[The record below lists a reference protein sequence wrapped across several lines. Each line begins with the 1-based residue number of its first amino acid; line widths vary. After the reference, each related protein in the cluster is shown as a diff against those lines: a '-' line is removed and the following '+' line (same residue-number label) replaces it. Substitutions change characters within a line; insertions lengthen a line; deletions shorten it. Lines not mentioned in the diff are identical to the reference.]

1 MRLSFPHRDIDADEA
16 ESISQGRWLEPIGRK
31 GIYVVIDPGGRAIA
45 LVQEKGRRASS
56 VMVVRPATLR

>member
-1 MRLSFPHRDIDADEA
+1 LT
-16 ESISQGRWLEPIGRK
+16 PIGRK
-31 GIYVVIDPGGRAIA
+31 ETYVVIDPDGRAIA